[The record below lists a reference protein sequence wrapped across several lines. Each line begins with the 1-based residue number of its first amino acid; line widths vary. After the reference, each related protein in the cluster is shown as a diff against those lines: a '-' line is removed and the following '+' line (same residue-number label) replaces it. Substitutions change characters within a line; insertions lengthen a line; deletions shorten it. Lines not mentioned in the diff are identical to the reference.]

1 MKFIVDKLPKD
12 PYECNFAEWVPFP
25 PIIEK
30 SGEYRCKITNKKCNL
45 TYDSTEC
52 EGLKVNE

>member
-1 MKFIVDKLPKD
+1 MKFIVDKLPQDKYD
-12 PYECNFAEWVPFP
+12 CCFSEWKSFP

-30 SGEYRCKITNKKCNL
+30 SGEYLCKIANKKCNL

-52 EGLKVNE
+52 EGLKINE